1 MLWWVGDDINLS
13 SKFHLELM
21 GELVKRAER
30 HGVAA
35 DKCFVPRQ
43 QRYAALR
50 STVPSM
56 NSVKEA
62 AIQ

>member
-1 MLWWVGDDINLS
+1 MLWWVGDDIDLS
-13 SKFHLELM
+13 PKFLLEFM
-21 GELVKRAER
+21 REFVKRAEC
-30 HGVAA
+30 HGAAA

-50 STVPSM
+50 STVPSR